1 MYTEYNSQNINQNT
15 FQNHNDGEDSAANKI
30 FGVIWKVLL
39 VVVLLVLLFLGLI
52 QFGVI
57 SLTSSVSPD
66 AVLLNVNQI
75 GIKKGR
81 GYQLVSTVLPENAN
95 NKKVVFESSDPSIAS
110 VNEVTGYIKGLKVGT
125 AIISVKTLINE
136 KVSECVVTVE
146 DDGVVVQSIHLNQ
159 KNINLAVGYTQ
170 SLSYKISPINATE
183 LTTRFYSSDSS
194 VATVD
199 SRGVVRGIKEGN
211 AIITVSTN
219 NNSITDTA
227 YVTVYKKGTPTI
239 VNQGENIVTN
249 NYPKTIALSSK
260 SLNLNLGT
268 NSQLRA
274 TITPNNAVGTLSWS
288 SSNTSVAIV
297 NENGLVTSVGI
308 GSADIVVKTVNGIT
322 ASCKVTVGNYS
333 LKVRSI
339 SITTKYSYMN
349 VGASQNLYV
358 VFEPSNASDRTISWS
373 SSNSS
378 VVSVDASGKI
388 TALNPG
394 SAIITAKSRDGGYT
408 SSATIEVGGNTNII
422 DVSSIGF
429 NKSIYE
435 VGINSTAQSII
446 NYNPSNATYKAVT
459 FVSSNPSVATVDEN
473 GLIKGIS
480 AGNTVITA
488 TTKHGNAKATV
499 NVRVKNIPASSV
511 SLNQTEVSLNKNG
524 IFTLSA
530 QVNPNNASDK
540 TVNYSSNN
548 NNVAVVDKYGTITA
562 KESGTAIITVTPNG
576 GGASSTC
583 IVRVS

>member
-239 VNQGENIVTN
+239 VNQGETIVTN

-288 SSNTSVAIV
+288 SSNTSVATV
-297 NENGLVTSVGI
+297 NENGLVTSVGV